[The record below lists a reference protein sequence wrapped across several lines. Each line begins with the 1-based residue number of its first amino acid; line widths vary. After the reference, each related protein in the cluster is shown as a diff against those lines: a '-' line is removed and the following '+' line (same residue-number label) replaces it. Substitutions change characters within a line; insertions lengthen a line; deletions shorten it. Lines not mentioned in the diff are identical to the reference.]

1 MVRRET
7 RARRRGEGRKIAF
20 VSMVVL
26 MSFFVFVSV
35 SFWFTDETENLET
48 VKERED
54 FRGFV
59 EETRRVRAKMRE
71 REGRT
76 SGTPLRRRTLKDYAA
91 ILFTQNLC
99 FDYFV
104 ASGGPYFCLYP
115 VVCFGSDFFS
125 CMTNAGVVQEINGI
139 SAQTAYGIGN
149 TVMNSF

>member
-7 RARRRGEGRKIAF
+7 RARRRGEGRKIAV
-20 VSMVVL
+20 VSMVA
-26 MSFFVFVSV
+26 FFVFLSI
-35 SFWFTDETENLET
+35 SFWFTETENLET
-48 VKERED
+48 IKESED

-71 REGRT
+71 KERRT

-125 CMTNAGVVQEINGI
+125 CMTNAGVVHEINGI

-149 TVMNSF
+149 TIMNSF